1 MLRGVATLS
10 AVKLPHAEES
20 IHEVISEWGFTL
32 PLELYI
38 WQRGLVSAPMLRT
51 GTWFEYLLVRHPGI
65 LLGGFPLKHPA
76 LPGFLRAFWKAFEY
90 DEPNHAI
97 YTVHSNNLDACIP
110 ICFYGD
116 EGRGV
121 RKSPIQIT
129 ALETLF
135 GQNCFQDFLKL
146 EKKSW
151 SEETMW
157 HIQHHTSSGSSLLS
171 RLLLYVLPNK
181 TYKGKRNRV
190 WYEVCEQV
198 GRDLAAAFTDG
209 VRVGNKQYYL
219 VLVGVK
225 GDAPALCKTGRM
237 VRTFQHLSGPGGICL
252 HCLAGRANIPWE
264 DFGPSAAWR
273 ATMYQERPWSSRQ
286 PSCLHMVPY
295 SDTPERMFRSDCLH
309 LVKLGVARHFL
320 ASSIVLLGEW
330 QEFNNNMDSV
340 EQIFAS
346 SQADFFWS
354 CKTELKQTP
363 HMKGFT
369 KDLFHWPRRST
380 FPWGGFSVFVY
391 VQIACGFLVFMSF
404 WFLVLNFWKL
414 YIHRD
419 IYIYR
424 YGYPNK

>member
-1 MLRGVATLS
+1 MYNTCTYVCIYICTYVYGPIYITVHIYMSTIKYICIYACMYRYVCIYIYVCVYVHMFVCDMYKRTYAGIYTATPYGFWERNTSQDSAANVVRFAKAVHEEAPNVLRGVATLS

-146 EKKSW
+146 EKKNPGQRRLCGTYNIIRVLVHLCFRGFCYMFCQTKLTRANATACGMKFVSKSGETWLLPLRMVCGSATSSTTWCLWVLREMLLHFVKQAAW
-151 SEETMW
+151 SERFNIYLGLVEFAC
-157 HIQHHTSSGSSLLS
+157 IA
-171 RLLLYVLPNK
+171 LPAV
-181 TYKGKRNRV
+181 RIFR
-190 WYEVCEQV
+190 
-198 GRDLAAAFTDG
+198 GRILG
-209 VRVGNKQYYL
+209 L
-219 VLVGVK
+219 
-225 GDAPALCKTGRM
+225 
-237 VRTFQHLSGPGGICL
+237 
-252 HCLAGRANIPWE
+252 
-264 DFGPSAAWR
+264 
-273 ATMYQERPWSSRQ
+273 Q
-286 PSCLHMVPY
+286 P
-295 SDTPERMFRSDCLH
+295 
-309 LVKLGVARHFL
+309 
-320 ASSIVLLGEW
+320 LGELQCIKNVLGRPGSLVVFIW
-330 QEFNNNMDSV
+330 
-340 EQIFAS
+340 
-346 SQADFFWS
+346 
-354 CKTELKQTP
+354 CHTP
-363 HMKGFT
+363 IPQNECSALT
-369 KDLFHWPRRST
+369 
-380 FPWGGFSVFVY
+380 VY
-391 VQIACGFLVFMSF
+391 I
-404 WFLVLNFWKL
+404 W
-414 YIHRD
+414 
-419 IYIYR
+419 
-424 YGYPNK
+424 